1 MSEEVLGAIKFQHQN
16 LLHLVDHLR
25 TKIEPMQNLLRVTRD
40 ELQKRKHEQTYVSFY
55 RTLIKKNCRRIEEL
69 ENIVE
74 ELRKKINDRD
84 IMPPPALPD
93 RGSNMYRCLFTE
105 LIGVRGRG
113 RLVLDYL
120 LHLQIFGA
128 I

>member
-40 ELQKRKHEQTYVSFY
+40 ELQKRKHEQTYISFY
-55 RTLIKKNCRRIEEL
+55 GTLMKKNCRRIEEL

-84 IMPPPALPD
+84 IMPPPALPNN
-93 RGSNMYRCLFTE
+93 GSKRY
-105 LIGVRGRG
+105 GR
-113 RLVLDYL
+113 
-120 LHLQIFGA
+120 
-128 I
+128 